1 MKLRNLQA
9 LRGIAAGIVLLIHAL
24 PHDYGLDWFL
34 YKFWWIGPAGVDI
47 FFVLSGFIVC
57 YSASRFFRDGM
68 TSASA
73 SATFLA
79 KRALRIFP
87 VYWVALAFAWLIA
100 SHVDLAPNPIPLPEY
115 SPIRYILLLTIHNNK
130 VRPAWS
136 LAYEVYFY
144 LMLAVVMFWRPKDIY
159 RIVAAWAVA
168 SAAAI
173 GIAAC
178 IPGFDPSAYV
188 FLSPLILEFAAG
200 CAVAFV
206 VAKGV
211 STGGWQALASG
222 TLLFIVGCW
231 VNMHLGNWV
240 YGWRAVLFGPS
251 AALVVYG
258 LVGVESR
265 GFVIFPRW
273 LERFGDASYS
283 IYIWHYMLIMVM
295 LSFAAKHH
303 LPERVP
309 GWSIVAAI
317 IAVCVAW
324 GFCSYHLIERP
335 IQQWSNRYFAGRA
348 NGQAA
353 AAEGA
358 VVLDPGPH

>member
-1 MKLRNLQA
+1 MKIRNLQA

-34 YKFWWIGPAGVDI
+34 YKFWWIGPVGVDI

-57 YSASRFFRDGM
+57 YSASHFFRDGA
-68 TSASA
+68 TAASA
-73 SATFLA
+73 SGAFLA
-79 KRALRIFP
+79 KRAIRVFP

-100 SHVDLAPNPIPLPEY
+100 SHVDLAPNPTPLPEY

-144 LMLAVVMFWRPKDIY
+144 LMLAMVMFWRPMDIY
-159 RIVAAWAVA
+159 RIVAAWIVA
-168 SAAAI
+168 SAIAVAV
-173 GIAAC
+173 AAC
-178 IPGFDPSAYV
+178 IPGFDQNEYV
-188 FLSPLILEFAAG
+188 FLSPMILEFAAG
-200 CAVAFV
+200 CAVSFIISKGAF
-206 VAKGV
+206 G
-211 STGGWQALASG
+211 GGWQALLSG
-222 TLLFIVGCW
+222 AILFLVGCW
-231 VNMHLGNWV
+231 VNKQLGNWG

-258 LVGVESR
+258 LVDIEKRGV
-265 GFVIFPRW
+265 VLFPRW
-273 LERFGDASYS
+273 LERVGDASYS

-303 LPERVP
+303 LPERMP

-324 GFCSYHLIERP
+324 GFFSYYVIERP
-335 IQQWSNRYFAGRA
+335 IQQWSNRYFSGNGGKAEAGSEVSA
-348 NGQAA
+348 
-353 AAEGA
+353 
-358 VVLDPGPH
+358 PI